1 MQKKHFTNSIM
12 KNISKGGRES
22 NFLNLIKGIYEKP
35 IANIIV
41 VKDTFLSKIKNKA
54 RMANCHFYSAQY

>member
-1 MQKKHFTNSIM
+1 M